1 MSKSVKSVANYQ
13 SLNIQM
19 KYYYIFLLLI
29 LINPAFSQQSLSI
42 SQAQKYAI
50 EHKQKLKSDK
60 VAQEIA
66 QSQIREQVFKHYPQL
81 NASADFRYNAI
92 RQTTVLPAGF
102 AGTSEK
108 AIKFGRVFNQTVG
121 VEATQSVFDKKLRY
135 EVQQA
140 ELNYEL
146 SQITQELD
154 EAEISLTVIKSYL
167 NALINEERLKQLE
180 ATLERLKKDKEE
192 MVIRVEKGSQIPL
205 EIKRIQTNIDNTI
218 SEISKQQQAWELSL
232 QLLKYNL
239 GMELNEKITL
249 SDNLISLNQ
258 SIKNEVEAITEL
270 YSSKRLPSYQLQKI
284 QIQLAENQMLNQ
296 KAKLM
301 PTVSA
306 YGYLAMQGLSNNL
319 KYFGDNHIPWYGNSY
334 FGVKLNWNINPYWEN
349 KLLLPQNE
357 LRIKQAQIQLA
368 EREEDLQIQIV
379 QAKNAVKRAKED
391 KEIQARNIAFAQEN
405 LEYIRTRFQGEVATA
420 REVIDAE
427 NDLSTASE
435 NGLIAGYN
443 YWIAWFELRKATG
456 NLE

>member
-1 MSKSVKSVANYQ
+1 
-13 SLNIQM
+13 M
-19 KYYYIFLLLI
+19 KYFTIFLLFI
-29 LINPAFSQQSLSI
+29 FINPLFSQQSLSI

-50 EHKQKLKSDK
+50 AHKQKLKNDK

-66 QSQIREQVFKHYPQL
+66 QSQIREQVFKHYPQVT
-81 NASADFRYNAI
+81 ASADFRYNAI

-102 AGTSEK
+102 AGTTEK
-108 AIKFGRVFNQTVG
+108 ALKFGRVFNQTLG
-121 VEATQSVFDKKLRY
+121 VEATQSLFDKKLRY
-135 EVQQA
+135 DVQQA

-146 SQITQELD
+146 TQITEDLD
-154 EAEISLTVIKSYL
+154 ESEISLTVIKSYL
-167 NALINEERLKQLE
+167 NALINKERLNQLA

-205 EIKRIQTNIDNTI
+205 EIKRIQTNIDNTT
-218 SEISKQQQAWELSL
+218 SEISKQQDALELSF
-232 QLLKYNL
+232 QLLKYNM
-239 GMELNEKITL
+239 GMELSEEITL
-249 SDNLISLNQ
+249 SDDINALMK
-258 SIKNEVEAITEL
+258 SIQNEAEVLSQL
-270 YSSKRLPSYQLQKI
+270 YSAKRLPSYQLQKI
-284 QIQLAENQMLNQ
+284 QIQLAENQLLKQ

-306 YGYLAMQGLSNNL
+306 YGYLAVQGLSNDL

-334 FGVKLNWNINPYWEN
+334 FGVKLNWNINPFWEN

-357 LRIKQAQIQLA
+357 LRIKQAQIQLD

-379 QAKNAVKRAKED
+379 QAKNALKRAKED
-391 KEIQARNIAFAQEN
+391 QEIQARTVAFAQEN
-405 LEYIRTRFQGEVATA
+405 LQYIRTRFQGEVATA

-427 NDLSTASE
+427 NELSTASE
-435 NGLIAGYN
+435 NELIAGYN